1 MEYKHYKITIKE
13 AGLEKPIETE
23 YHGIID
29 NKGLIA
35 YYGLNNSDVEGY
47 EIDEIVEWIKTS
59 IVMSIF
65 ELFTRY
71 KCTKDEKERLLDYLC
86 AIRIKRIIK
95 EIDSLHKRTT

>member
-1 MEYKHYKITIKE
+1 MT
-13 AGLEKPIETE
+13 L
-23 YHGIID
+23 
-29 NKGLIA
+29 
-35 YYGLNNSDVEGY
+35 
-47 EIDEIVEWIKTS
+47 KTS

>member
-29 NKGLIA
+29 NKGLFA
-35 YYGLNNSDVEGY
+35 YNGLNNSDVEWY
-47 EIDEIVEWIKTS
+47 ELDEIVEWIKTS

-71 KCTKDEKERLLDYLC
+71 KCTKDVKERLLD
-86 AIRIKRIIK
+86 
-95 EIDSLHKRTT
+95 